1 MTAVSAYHFR
11 NSLYIWARELPPELR
26 LFRQPPDAI
35 NGYSF
40 EARQIHVI
48 YFATLIL
55 LFRTS
60 APRSPELAA
69 SLVAASFVAGIFE
82 EFLVRDEIGYL
93 GPGIYKFFLLT
104 AAITLLSVYRCP
116 SIEMDVSED
125 YEAIKRSLKQFSL
138 RYPSALATLHMI
150 ESLESAE
157 VQASDRFSNLTSVD
171 SETFALFRE
180 FGPGLC
186 RQWSLVAGGHAQN
199 VFNVGLGGRLGR
211 PAAHRTDEPQA
222 PSVTHSL
229 TTGGIPPTDELLDMD
244 IGSESAAL
252 DPSWLSS
259 WPDLPDPTSWI
270 LQDTAF
276 DFGDG
281 EG

>member
-1 MTAVSAYHFR
+1 MTEIRAYHFR

-35 NGYSF
+35 NSYNF

-48 YFATLIL
+48 YFSTLIL

-60 APRSPELAA
+60 APRSSGLAA

-116 SIEMDVSED
+116 SVEMDVLED
-125 YEAIKRSLKQFSL
+125 YEAIKQSLKQFSL

-157 VQASDRFSNLTSVD
+157 VQALDGFSNLTSLD

-186 RQWSLVAGGHAQN
+186 RQWSLVVGGDAPN
-199 VFNVGLGGRLGR
+199 AYNVGLSGHLTRS
-211 PAAHRTDEPQA
+211 AVHFTDVPQA
-222 PSVTHSL
+222 PSATHSL
-229 TTGGIPPTDELLDMD
+229 TASGIPPSDELLDMD
-244 IGSESAAL
+244 MGPESAAL
-252 DPSWLSS
+252 DPAWLSS